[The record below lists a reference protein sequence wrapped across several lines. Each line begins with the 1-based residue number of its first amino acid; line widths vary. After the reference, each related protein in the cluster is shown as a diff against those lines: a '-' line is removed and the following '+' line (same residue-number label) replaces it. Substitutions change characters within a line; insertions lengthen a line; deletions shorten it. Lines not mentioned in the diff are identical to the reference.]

1 MAAKKYEN
9 GPGVGY
15 WASQE
20 QYSMKDLLTFV
31 THAEKKG
38 FTDCMTSDHF
48 HPWSHTGGYGNFT
61 WVWIAAAAER
71 TRSMKFV
78 TGVTA
83 SIYRYNPAVIAQA
96 FASLNVLYD
105 GRVGLGVGSGE
116 AMNEVSV
123 GFDWA
128 PADVRLER
136 TKESIQ
142 IIQYLWKGKESQIDA
157 HKLKQ
162 IDNDGF
168 VTYKGKYFN
177 TRTAKLYTPPKSSI
191 PLYMAAVGEEA
202 TKIAAAFTDGI
213 ITVAKPNKS
222 GEIFQIFEREAKTS
236 GKDPEKLEKIGKPR
250 ISYNEDYDKA
260 FRSCEFWRT
269 SSLDGA
275 FELEINDPRELE
287 EKAKREVTDEKLEK
301 STHIVT
307 NIEDCIKPI
316 EEYFKAGFTKIF
328 VQSTSPCEEEFIEE
342 FGNKVLP
349 HFKYVEGQ
357 IV

>member
-1 MAAKKYEN
+1 MTAKKYEG
-9 GPGVGY
+9 GPKVGY

-20 QYSMKDLLTFV
+20 QYSMEDLLTFV
-31 THAEKKG
+31 TQAEKKG

-61 WVWIAAAAER
+61 WIWIAAAAER
-71 TRSMKFV
+71 TSSMKFV

-96 FASLNVLYD
+96 FASLNVLY
-105 GRVGLGVGSGE
+105 GSRIGLGVGSGE

-142 IIQYLWKGKESQIDA
+142 IIQYLWKGKESQINTD
-157 HKLKQ
+157 KLKE

-168 VTYKGKYFN
+168 VTYRGNFFA
-177 TRTAKLYTPPKSSI
+177 TRKAKLYTPPKSRI

-202 TKIAAAFTDGI
+202 TKIAAALTDGI

-222 GEIFQIFEREAKTS
+222 GEIFQIFDREAKAS
-236 GKDPEKLEKIGKPR
+236 GKDPKELEKIGKPR
-250 ISYNEDYDKA
+250 ISYNVDYDKA

-269 SSLDGA
+269 SSLEGA

-287 EKAKREVTDEKLEK
+287 KKAKREVTDEKLEK

-316 EEYFKAGFTKIF
+316 DEYFKAGFTKIYI
-328 VQSTSPCEEEFIEE
+328 QSTSPNEGEFIEQ
-342 FGNKVLP
+342 FGSKVLP
-349 HFKYVEGQ
+349 HFKNIEASG
-357 IV
+357 